1 MKSNKKKKIIRRY
14 NDSSHFYDERYS
26 LIQGE
31 KFEFALNRYNYNEKC
46 ILDAGCGTGLLYE
59 FISLRSNGIQKRFVS
74 IDISVEMLKKLKKK
88 QKSLQKTIKISP
100 ILSDI
105 ESIPIRNDIFDAVF
119 SFTSFQNLE
128 DVKRGFL
135 EIIRVSKSNAE
146 IKVSI
151 LKKDQR
157 INSLLTFIKPYF
169 YDLYESTVKNLED
182 IFIEGKVL
190 K

>member
-1 MKSNKKKKIIRRY
+1 MKSNKKKKIIGRY
-14 NDSSHFYDERYS
+14 NDTSNFYDERYKI
-26 LIQGE
+26 IQKE
-31 KFEFALNRYNYNEKC
+31 KFEFALNRYNYFEKC

-59 FISLRSNGIQKRFVS
+59 FISLKSNGIQKKFVS
-74 IDISVEMLKKLKKK
+74 IDISVEMLKNLKKK
-88 QKSLQKTIKISP
+88 QKSLKKSILISP

-105 ESIPIRNDIFDAVF
+105 ENIPIRNDIFDAVF

-128 DVKRGFL
+128 DVKKGIIEL
-135 EIIRVSKSNAE
+135 IRVSKSNAE
-146 IKVSI
+146 IKLSI

-157 INSLLTFIKPYF
+157 IDSLLAFIKPLF

-182 IFIEGKVL
+182 TFIKGKVL